1 MLILSR
7 KAGEQIV
14 VGDTVHV
21 TVLAICRDRVRLG
34 IAAPREVP
42 IVREE
47 LRISRG
53 SNCGAG
59 FCRRGARAFACE

>member
-1 MLILSR
+1 MILSR

-34 IAAPREVP
+34 IEAPREVS
-42 IVREE
+42 IVRDE
-47 LRISRG
+47 LLASRR
-53 SNCGAG
+53 SSRGAG
-59 FCRRGARAFACE
+59 FCRRGTRAFACE